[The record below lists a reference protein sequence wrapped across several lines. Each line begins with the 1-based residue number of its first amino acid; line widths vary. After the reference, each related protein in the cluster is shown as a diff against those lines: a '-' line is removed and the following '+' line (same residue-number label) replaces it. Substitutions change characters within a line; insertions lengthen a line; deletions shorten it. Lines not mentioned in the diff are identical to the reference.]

1 VSSTSVS
8 VPAETTLPV
17 RPAVDSPGITGEL
30 TLVVSELARAD
41 AKANTLLAVTT
52 VAATIALTV
61 LTGRPH
67 LPGAAQ
73 TLGWAAT
80 GLLAAAVLLLTR
92 AVRPN
97 LRGCHGFMAWA
108 ATDPAHLPD
117 ALGHTAAP
125 SAGDAHR
132 LVALSRL
139 ARTKFRLIRGGV
151 DLLAAAVIVFA
162 AAGVAGALTGA
173 VTR

>member
-1 VSSTSVS
+1 
-8 VPAETTLPV
+8 
-17 RPAVDSPGITGEL
+17 
-30 TLVVSELARAD
+30 
-41 AKANTLLAVTT
+41 
-52 VAATIALTV
+52 V

-97 LRGCHGFMAWA
+97 LRGRHGFMAWA
-108 ATDPAHLPD
+108 DTDPAHLPAVLRD
-117 ALGHTAAP
+117 TAAIT

-151 DLLAAAVIVFA
+151 DLLAAAVIVLTA
-162 AAGVAGALTGA
+162 AAATGA